1 MEPLR
6 PSDFHDGQPERPVE
20 QPRLGLTGWGRFLW
34 RQLSSMRTALALLLL
49 LALAAIPG
57 SLVPQR
63 SSNPNGVIQFQR
75 NDPELFD
82 VLDRLQLFDTFGS
95 FWFSAIYLL
104 LFISLIGCILPRT
117 AHHLKALRQ
126 PPPVIPK
133 RLERLEHYRVESM
146 SGDAQSLRD
155 TARAVMKKSGYRI
168 RPQDDGVAG
177 ERGYL
182 RETANLV
189 FHFALVGILVALG
202 LGTGFKYQGQRVIV
216 EGQTFANQ
224 LTSYDSFNPGRFFT
238 EGALAPY
245 AMTLDRFDPTYQ
257 FDVTS
262 GRANPLD
269 FEAFVTVRDATGATS
284 KSIKV
289 NAPLAIDGTSVY
301 LLGNG
306 FAPWVT
312 VTSPGGDVVFSQ
324 PVAFLPQDSNLTS
337 LGIVKIPDGLD
348 SQLGLLGFFYP
359 SAVELD
365 SGAFTSIYPEP
376 EQPLLTFNVFSGD
389 LGLNEGVPRN
399 MYSLDTESLTQISGG
414 DTGVDSLVMGLGDS
428 AELPAGLGSVEFTA
442 LPRFV
447 SVDIHRDPT
456 KLPVALS
463 ATFIMAGLVV
473 GLFVTRRRA
482 WIRVTQGTGQK
493 VSVEFAVL
501 ARGDDP
507 GLATA
512 LDRLVLDFSQEYES
526 KLTSS

>member
-1 MEPLR
+1 VEPLR

-224 LTSYDSFNPGRFFT
+224 LTSYDSFNPGRFFHR
-238 EGALAPY
+238 GSSRALRYDTRPFRPH
-245 AMTLDRFDPTYQ
+245 L
-257 FDVTS
+257 
-262 GRANPLD
+262 
-269 FEAFVTVRDATGATS
+269 
-284 KSIKV
+284 SI
-289 NAPLAIDGTSVY
+289 
-301 LLGNG
+301 
-306 FAPWVT
+306 
-312 VTSPGGDVVFSQ
+312 
-324 PVAFLPQDSNLTS
+324 
-337 LGIVKIPDGLD
+337 
-348 SQLGLLGFFYP
+348 
-359 SAVELD
+359 
-365 SGAFTSIYPEP
+365 
-376 EQPLLTFNVFSGD
+376 
-389 LGLNEGVPRN
+389 
-399 MYSLDTESLTQISGG
+399 
-414 DTGVDSLVMGLGDS
+414 
-428 AELPAGLGSVEFTA
+428 
-442 LPRFV
+442 
-447 SVDIHRDPT
+447 
-456 KLPVALS
+456 
-463 ATFIMAGLVV
+463 
-473 GLFVTRRRA
+473 
-482 WIRVTQGTGQK
+482 
-493 VSVEFAVL
+493 
-501 ARGDDP
+501 
-507 GLATA
+507 
-512 LDRLVLDFSQEYES
+512 
-526 KLTSS
+526 